1 MSSSSSFYSTSS
13 MVVLEHLVSLYP
25 YSSYSLGTWIGSSGE
40 KLIVIKKKGIAVSRK
55 GYKHV
60 YLDDKSKDIKGEG
73 WNEVTGIGGD

>member
-1 MSSSSSFYSTSS
+1 
-13 MVVLEHLVSLYP
+13 
-25 YSSYSLGTWIGSSGE
+25 
-40 KLIVIKKKGIAVSRK
+40 LIVIKKKGIAVSRK